1 MKKWATSDWEE
12 DPGEYQ
18 QRMPS
23 YTKITSKL
31 HKISNISS
39 AVGISHVKNCTI
51 PFKDV
56 SDDIQIVLSP
66 IIKYKAETVV
76 CPTKVNAS
84 STSYKRNI
92 AQEFPD
98 SKTGRNDKMGI
109 RDADVWWRSYY
120 CQGETV
126 GK

>member
-1 MKKWATSDWEE
+1 
-12 DPGEYQ
+12 
-18 QRMPS
+18 MPS

-84 STSYKRNI
+84 STSYNINI

-98 SKTGRNDKMGI
+98 SKTGRNKNMGT
-109 RDADVWWRSYY
+109 RDSDV
-120 CQGETV
+120 
-126 GK
+126 